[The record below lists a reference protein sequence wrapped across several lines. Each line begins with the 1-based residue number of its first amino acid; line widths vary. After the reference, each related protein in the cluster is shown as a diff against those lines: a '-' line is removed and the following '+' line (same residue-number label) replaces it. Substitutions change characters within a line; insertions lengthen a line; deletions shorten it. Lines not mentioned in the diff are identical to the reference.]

1 MSRSDRAAEDS
12 DGVGVSSARQAVR
25 VLAVGKLETVTG
37 LAAIKRGDGV
47 VAQPAVGDLVYEGDQ
62 IETGA
67 DGLIVIAFS
76 DGTTFQLYADACV
89 VLDEFIYGAANTS
102 NSALLRVLRGVFGF
116 VSGKVTSSGRL
127 RIDTPLGQLR
137 SIAPTAGIGSLALGI
152 FTVLLVR
159 ELKARSADVSFLDNG
174 KIDYKDLK
182 HGVFEIVTKGEH
194 PQVIIVDDPSQ
205 TIVLRPRGSGVSVQ
219 SVANTPEQMAQYQRA
234 YEVTYSTYSQGQ
246 QDPLIQKWQRADAN
260 PNSTGSAGSAGASQQ
275 ASIATQQIPENAA
288 PVTLSSTSTTT
299 ASTGTGTGAPS
310 SKPGPTTVATWHA
323 AASGEWSNPLN
334 WSDAWAPYSW
344 QNLVIDGNVTVTID
358 TTTGDSGPSAT
369 AVNDLTIGSLGS
381 ALTILAIVDGGSLVV
396 GGTADI
402 FGTIEVID
410 PGTATL
416 TFNGPVK
423 VETSGVIEAIGSNA
437 SIYFSATKAPDPGTY
452 TVDNFGTI
460 LANESATVWFQ
471 QGAVINEATGHIEAE
486 NGSLM
491 VFETGNAIVNLGLL
505 EAITGSELDVKDSEI
520 TNSGTGALGIL
531 IDATSELL
539 VDAASLKL
547 DGTGQVALIGGTIT
561 GAAANAGNEL
571 ENFDNTIVGTGT
583 LSNIQLV
590 NDAAGIINATGGA
603 LILNTGATINN
614 AGLLE
619 ATLGGTLDVKDS
631 EITNSGTG
639 ALGIVIDATSELL
652 VDAASLKLD
661 GTGRVSLIEGTV
673 TGQAAS
679 AGNELENFDNTI
691 VGTGAISNIDLDN
704 DAAGIINATGGTLV
718 LNTGATVDNAGLLEA
733 TVSGTLDVKDS
744 EINNSGTG
752 PLGIVIDATS
762 ELLVDVA
769 SLKLDGTGQV
779 SLIGGTITGQAASA
793 GNELNNFDNTIVG
806 TGTISNIDLDNA
818 AAGIIHVTGGTL
830 ILNTGTTVDNAGLLE
845 ATLAARSTSRTARST
860 IPAPA
865 RSASSST
872 PPLNCWSTPLRS
884 RSTAAARCRSPPA
897 PLPARRRAPATN
909 WKTSTTP
916 SSAPAPSPISTSSTT
931 PPASS
936 TSPAARWSSI
946 PARRSTTPACSRL
959 PRPASSTS
967 RTARSTIP
975 AAGTLGIV
983 IDATSE
989 LLVDVASL
997 ALDGGG
1003 QVSLMGGIITG
1014 QAASSGNELN
1024 NLDNAIVGTGTISNI
1039 DLDNGGT
1046 IDATGGT
1053 LILTTGTTIDNS
1065 GLLEATSGG
1074 TLDVKDGE
1082 INNSGT
1088 GGRGI
1093 AVGAASKLLIDVAS
1107 LKLDGGG
1114 QVSLT
1119 GGTITG
1125 QAAGSGNELDNVDN
1139 TIVGFGTISNI
1150 RPRQRRGG
1158 TIDATGARWSSIP
1171 APRSTM
1177 PAYSRR
1183 RWVARSTSRT
1193 TRSTIPAPARAASL
1207 SAPPPSCWSTS
1218 LRSSSTA
1225 AARCRSAAAPSPVGA
1240 DASNELENVNNTI
1253 VGFGTI
1259 SNIDLDNDVAGTI
1272 NATGGTLT
1280 LATGTVIDNAGLL
1293 EATSHGVL
1301 DVKDSEIPTPEP
1313 APPAPES
1320 VIDGTSTLLVD
1331 VGLLK
1336 LDGGGTVTL
1345 EGTITGAAPNAG
1357 NELEDVDNP
1366 ITATGPA
1373 ATISNLHFVND
1384 TTLLVTAAR

>member
-1 MSRSDRAAEDS
+1 M
-12 DGVGVSSARQAVR
+12 
-25 VLAVGKLETVTG
+25 
-37 LAAIKRGDGV
+37 
-47 VAQPAVGDLVYEGDQ
+47 
-62 IETGA
+62 
-67 DGLIVIAFS
+67 
-76 DGTTFQLYADACV
+76 
-89 VLDEFIYGAANTS
+89 
-102 NSALLRVLRGVFGF
+102 
-116 VSGKVTSSGRL
+116 
-127 RIDTPLGQLR
+127 
-137 SIAPTAGIGSLALGI
+137 
-152 FTVLLVR
+152 
-159 ELKARSADVSFLDNG
+159 
-174 KIDYKDLK
+174 
-182 HGVFEIVTKGEH
+182 
-194 PQVIIVDDPSQ
+194 
-205 TIVLRPRGSGVSVQ
+205 
-219 SVANTPEQMAQYQRA
+219 
-234 YEVTYSTYSQGQ
+234 
-246 QDPLIQKWQRADAN
+246 
-260 PNSTGSAGSAGASQQ
+260 
-275 ASIATQQIPENAA
+275 
-288 PVTLSSTSTTT
+288 
-299 ASTGTGTGAPS
+299 
-310 SKPGPTTVATWHA
+310 
-323 AASGEWSNPLN
+323 
-334 WSDAWAPYSW
+334 
-344 QNLVIDGNVTVTID
+344 
-358 TTTGDSGPSAT
+358 
-369 AVNDLTIGSLGS
+369 
-381 ALTILAIVDGGSLVV
+381 
-396 GGTADI
+396 
-402 FGTIEVID
+402 
-410 PGTATL
+410 
-416 TFNGPVK
+416 
-423 VETSGVIEAIGSNA
+423 
-437 SIYFSATKAPDPGTY
+437 
-452 TVDNFGTI
+452 
-460 LANESATVWFQ
+460 WFQ

-491 VFETGNAIVNLGLL
+491 VFETGNAIANLGLL
-505 EAITGSELDVKDSEI
+505 EAITGSEFDVKDSEI

-539 VDAASLKL
+539 VDAASLKF

-583 LSNIQLV
+583 ISNVQLV
-590 NDAAGIINATGGA
+590 NDAAGIINATGGT
-603 LILNTGATINN
+603 LILNTGATIDN

-661 GTGRVSLIEGTV
+661 GTGRVSLIGGTI

-704 DAAGIINATGGTLV
+704 DAAGIINATGGTLI

-769 SLKLDGTGQV
+769 SLKLDGAGQV

-806 TGTISNIDLDNA
+806 TGTISNIDLDND

-830 ILNTGTTVDNAGLLE
+830 ILNTGTTIDNAGLLE
-845 ATLAARSTSRTARST
+845 ATLGGTLDVKDSEINNSGTGALGIVIDATSKLLVDAASLALDGGGQVSLTAST
-860 IPAPA
+860 ITGA
-865 RSASSST
+865 
-872 PPLNCWSTPLRS
+872 
-884 RSTAAARCRSPPA
+884 
-897 PLPARRRAPATN
+897 
-909 WKTSTTP
+909 
-916 SSAPAPSPISTSSTT
+916 APSAGDELENVDNTIVGTGTISNIHLVND
-931 PPASS
+931 
-936 TSPAARWSSI
+936 AAGI
-946 PARRSTTPACSRL
+946 IHVTGGTLVLNTGA
-959 PRPASSTS
+959 
-967 RTARSTIP
+967 TIDN
-975 AAGTLGIV
+975 AGLLEATVSGELDVKDSEIDNSGAGTLGIV

-997 ALDGGG
+997 TLDGGG
-1003 QVSLMGGIITG
+1003 QVSLIGGIITG

-1024 NLDNAIVGTGTISNI
+1024 NLDNTIVGTGTISNI
-1039 DLDNGGT
+1039 DLDNAGT

-1088 GGRGI
+1088 GGARHRRRRRLQ
-1093 AVGAASKLLIDVAS
+1093 ASDRRRFAQARRRRPGVAHRRHHYR
-1107 LKLDGGG
+1107 
-1114 QVSLT
+1114 
-1119 GGTITG
+1119 
-1125 QAAGSGNELDNVDN
+1125 SGCRLRQRAQQRRQHHRRLRHH
-1139 TIVGFGTISNI
+1139 FQYP
-1150 RPRQRRGG
+1150 PRQRRRRHYRRHRRHADPQYRRHDQQCRPAGG
-1158 TIDATGARWSSIP
+1158 DVGRHARRQGHHDRQHRHRR
-1171 APRSTM
+1171 ARH
-1177 PAYSRR
+1177 RR
-1183 RWVARSTSRT
+1183 RRRLQTAGRRCFAQARGRRPGVAHRRHPHRS
-1193 TRSTIPAPARAASL
+1193 
-1207 SAPPPSCWSTS
+1207 
-1218 LRSSSTA
+1218 
-1225 AARCRSAAAPSPVGA
+1225 GA
-1240 DASNELENVNNTI
+1240 DAGNELENVNNTI

-1259 SNIDLDNDVAGTI
+1259 SNIDLDNDVAGII

-1301 DVKDSEIPTPEP
+1301 DVKDSEINNTGTST
-1313 APPAPES
+1313 AGTGI

-1331 VGLLK
+1331 VGVLK

-1384 TTLLVTAAR
+1384 TTLLVTDGTLTLLDDSGDQHRRHDHDRQHRYARPDRWRHY